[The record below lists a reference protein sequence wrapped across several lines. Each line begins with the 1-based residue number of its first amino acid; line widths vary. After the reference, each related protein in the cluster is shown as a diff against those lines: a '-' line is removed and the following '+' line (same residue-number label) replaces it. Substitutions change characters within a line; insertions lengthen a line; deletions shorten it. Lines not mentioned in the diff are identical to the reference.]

1 MPEKNFK
8 IRNMSREELDIVI
21 DWAVKERWNPGQY
34 DVKSYFATDSG
45 GFLIGLLD
53 DEPVASIAVVKQG
66 HSFGFCGLYLVR
78 PEFRGKGYG
87 AQLWNAGLKYLQNRN
102 IGLDEIV
109 DPQQNYK
116 KVGFRLAYQNIRYEG
131 IGGGLP
137 PENANIKKLSTIPF
151 AEVAAYDRPFF
162 PKSRASVLQGWINQP
177 ESTALG
183 IMKNGKLAGYGMIRP
198 SHSGQKVGPLFA
210 DNSELAESLFFALKA
225 SVKPG
230 TPIYL
235 DIPEV
240 NGEAVAL
247 ARYNQ
252 MKYVFETARMYS
264 SEVPDLPSK
273 RLFGATSF
281 VLG

>member
-1 MPEKNFK
+1 MSEKNFT
-8 IRNMSREELDIVI
+8 IRTMRREEIDTVI
-21 DWAVKERWNPGQY
+21 DWAAKEGWNPGRH
-34 DVKSYFATDSG
+34 DADRYFASDPN

-53 DEPVASIAVVKQG
+53 DEPIASISVVKQG
-66 HSFGFCGLYLVR
+66 NAFGFCGLYLVK

-87 AQLWNAGLKYLQNRN
+87 VQLWNAGLKYLQNRN
-102 IGLDEIV
+102 IGLDEVV
-109 DPQQNYK
+109 DQQQNYK
-116 KVGFRLAYQNIRYEG
+116 KAGFQLAYQNIRYEG

-151 AEVAAYDRPFF
+151 TDVAAYDRPFF
-162 PKSRASVLQGWINQP
+162 PESRANVLKCWINQP

-183 IMKNGKLAGYGMIRP
+183 IMRNGKLAGYGMIRP
-198 SHSGQKVGPLFA
+198 SHSGHKVGPLFA

-225 SVKPG
+225 SAKPG

-264 SEVPDLPSK
+264 GEVPDLPSK